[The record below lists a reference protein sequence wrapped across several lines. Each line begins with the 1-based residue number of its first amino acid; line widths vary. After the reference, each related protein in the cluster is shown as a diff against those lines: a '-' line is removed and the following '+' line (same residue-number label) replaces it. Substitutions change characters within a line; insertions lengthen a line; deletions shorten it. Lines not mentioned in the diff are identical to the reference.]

1 MFITSDKTVKFN
13 VGGQVYEVSQSVL
26 DMHPASM
33 LAKST
38 SKLWK
43 KESNI
48 FIERDSARFHFV
60 LDYMRDGKVTISVTE
75 SKETVM
81 AELEYFGIE
90 ASEENINDTSARQ
103 IICKSAIIDII
114 KTLQEEADGDEVE
127 YRFKCLTIVCLPSFD
142 FELTEYDNKSVH
154 LLVGKVSGGEMGV
167 MEKVNARL
175 QSVGLKFTKLKFSGR
190 YYNLSMEVVKMN

>member
-103 IICKSAIIDII
+103 IICKSAIID
-114 KTLQEEADGDEVE
+114 
-127 YRFKCLTIVCLPSFD
+127 
-142 FELTEYDNKSVH
+142 N
-154 LLVGKVSGGEMGV
+154 
-167 MEKVNARL
+167 
-175 QSVGLKFTKLKFSGR
+175 
-190 YYNLSMEVVKMN
+190 